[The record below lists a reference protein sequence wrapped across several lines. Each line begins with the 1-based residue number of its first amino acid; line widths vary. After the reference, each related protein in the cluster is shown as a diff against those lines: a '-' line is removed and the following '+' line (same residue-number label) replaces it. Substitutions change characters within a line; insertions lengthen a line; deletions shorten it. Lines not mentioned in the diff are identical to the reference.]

1 MGESVKLG
9 TGRCVV
15 CGSVKARYT
24 LSGKG
29 LAVITCNACNFQGF
43 ARSERSDELL
53 RNHVSRDPEPT
64 AAPAAAPVAAP
75 APADALGT
83 AVAAGFPPKTET
95 AAPAPAPRRSFMSW

>member
-1 MGESVKLG
+1 MGESTKLG
-9 TGRCVV
+9 SGRCVV

-53 RNHVSRDPEPT
+53 RNHVSRDPEPS
-64 AAPAAAPVAAP
+64 P
-75 APADALGT
+75 
-83 AVAAGFPPKTET
+83 
-95 AAPAPAPRRSFMSW
+95 APAPAPGPDPAPAPVPAPQPAPPAPAPSPRRSSLMSW